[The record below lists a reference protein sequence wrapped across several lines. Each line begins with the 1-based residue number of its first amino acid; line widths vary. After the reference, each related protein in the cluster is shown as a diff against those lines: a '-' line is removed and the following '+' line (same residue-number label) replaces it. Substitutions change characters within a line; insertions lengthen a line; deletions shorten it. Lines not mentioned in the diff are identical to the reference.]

1 MRTDIA
7 QDVRVGDTVY
17 NCFMEPLIV
26 QEKTVYL
33 ADGSNASHNIKFI
46 VKDASNNT
54 HGYSH
59 ADLYLQNLEDEDDA
73 EKSWVD
79 WAKNNKDFFDLF
91 DHIET
96 VKEIYRIGFYNGFD
110 YKRHLSYLEAMQK

>member
-7 QDVRVGDTVY
+7 HGINIGDTVY

-33 ADGSNASHNIKFI
+33 VDGPNNSHHIKFI
-46 VKDASNNT
+46 VKDTSNNT
-54 HGYSH
+54 HAYSYE
-59 ADLYLQNLEDEDDA
+59 DLYLENLEDEDDA

-96 VKEIYRIGFYNGFD
+96 IKEIYRIGFYNGFD
-110 YKRHLSYLEAMQK
+110 HKKQYSYQEMMQK